1 MKPYEDFHPKLLF
14 LCLLNS
20 MHYDDENETGC
31 ILGKIMNK
39 IVVGLKE
46 NNGWLKFWQASF
58 NSSSTYVRNHYRHHI
73 LLIIVLC
80 ELLAQHVTKTLVV
93 LCLNFQG
100 SYHSFI
106 VRVYCQFYVC
116 IENSHFAKIYHHDNI
131 FNYPY

>member
-1 MKPYEDFHPKLLF
+1 M
-14 LCLLNS
+14 LLNS
-20 MHYDDENETGC
+20 VHYDDDNETGC

-58 NSSSTYVRNHYRHHI
+58 NSNSPYVRNHYRHHI

-100 SYHSFI
+100 FDHSFI
-106 VRVYCQFYVC
+106 VIVYCQFYVY
-116 IENSHFAKIYHHDNI
+116 IREKHFLRTYYHFNI
-131 FNYPY
+131 LN